1 MLRRIRYSKSISA
14 CTGPVRSAQADPA
27 GVTTIQTTTLFIGLT
42 REVAFAGLPIMY
54 LVVLIC
60 VVMLGFIFTGSF
72 IYFILMSGV
81 GYTALRALAAYDPK
95 IIDVFIA
102 TMKSTRMSPGLLK
115 GEGVVY
121 RA

>member
-1 MLRRIRYSKSISA
+1 M
-14 CTGPVRSAQADPA
+14 

-54 LVVLIC
+54 LVLLIC

-72 IYFILMSGV
+72 VYFVVTSGV

-95 IIDVFIA
+95 IIDVFI
-102 TMKSTRMSPGLLK
+102 TTLKTTRMSPEIFKNEGL
-115 GEGVVY
+115 VY

>member
-1 MLRRIRYSKSISA
+1 MPR
-14 CTGPVRSAQADPA
+14 
-27 GVTTIQTTTLFIGLT
+27 TTLFIGLT

-60 VVMLGFIFTGSF
+60 FVMLGFIMTGSF
-72 IYFILMSGV
+72 IYLIVTGGI

-102 TMKSTRMSPGLLK
+102 TAKSTRMSMQLLR
-115 GEGVVY
+115 GEGLVY

>member
-1 MLRRIRYSKSISA
+1 L
-14 CTGPVRSAQADPA
+14 AQADQA

-72 IYFILMSGV
+72 IYFIIMSGV

-102 TMKSTRMSPGLLK
+102 TMKSTRMSPALLK
-115 GEGVVY
+115 GEGLVY

>member
-1 MLRRIRYSKSISA
+1 MHR
-14 CTGPVRSAQADPA
+14 
-27 GVTTIQTTTLFIGLT
+27 TTLFTGLT

-60 VVMLGFIFTGSF
+60 VVMVGFILSGSF
-72 IYFILMSGV
+72 LYLVVGGSSG
-81 GYTALRALAAYDPK
+81 YLALRALAAYDPK

-102 TMKSTRMSPGLLK
+102 TVKSTRMHPALYGSEGLI
-115 GEGVVY
+115 Y

>member
-1 MLRRIRYSKSISA
+1 M
-14 CTGPVRSAQADPA
+14 Q
-27 GVTTIQTTTLFIGLT
+27 TTILFIGLT
-42 REVAFAGLPIMY
+42 REVTFGGLPIMY

-60 VVMLGFIFTGSF
+60 FVMLGFLLTGSF
-72 IYFILMSGV
+72 MYFAVMSGL

-102 TMKSTRMSPGLLK
+102 TLRSTRMRVELFNKQGI
-115 GEGVVY
+115 VY

>member
-1 MLRRIRYSKSISA
+1 M
-14 CTGPVRSAQADPA
+14 
-27 GVTTIQTTTLFIGLT
+27 TTIQRTTLFIGLT

-54 LVVLIC
+54 LVVLIGA
-60 VVMLGFIFTGSF
+60 VMLGFIFTGSF
-72 IYFILMSGV
+72 IYLIASGGA
-81 GYTALRALAAYDPK
+81 GYAALRALAAYDPK

-102 TMKSTRMSPGLLK
+102 TVKSTRMHPALLK

>member
-1 MLRRIRYSKSISA
+1 MQ
-14 CTGPVRSAQADPA
+14 P
-27 GVTTIQTTTLFIGLT
+27 TTLFIGLT

-60 VVMLGFIFTGSF
+60 TVMLGFIFTGSF
-72 IYFILMSGV
+72 MYFIVSGGV
-81 GYTALRALAAYDPK
+81 GYVALRALAAYDPK

-102 TMKSTRMSPGLLK
+102 TMKSTRMSLALLR
-115 GEGVVY
+115 GEGVIY